1 MVYEGWLIN
10 LLNDA
15 ISPFHKGAKEQRALE
30 IPFAPLLLCVKYS

>member
-15 ISPFHKGAKEQRALE
+15 ISPFHAKEQRALE
-30 IPFAPLLLCVKYS
+30 IPFAPLRLCVKYS